1 MKAYIVAALVLT
13 LAVLTRFLPHLDN
26 VSPMLAASLVAGL
39 VLGRGR
45 AVQATLLTGLAM
57 FVSVLVLGFH
67 STAIFVYAGMAI
79 AALISSQAAPW
90 ILGSKTR
97 AAKADHRFS
106 RSVGAS
112 ALVAFAGS
120 SVFFLISNLG
130 VWLVGELYPLSVSG
144 LVACYVMAL
153 PFFVKSLLGD
163 LVFGTMMLVAARSV
177 MVRFGGALRL
187 SYAR

>member
-1 MKAYIVAALVLT
+1 MKAYLVAALVLT

-45 AVQATLLTGLAM
+45 ALQATLLTGLAM
-57 FVSVLVLGFH
+57 FVSDLALGFH
-67 STAIFVYAGMAI
+67 STAIFVYAGMAL
-79 AALISSQAAPW
+79 AALVSSQTAPW
-90 ILGSKTR
+90 QFR
-97 AAKADHRFS
+97 
-106 RSVGAS
+106 RSVTAS
-112 ALVAFAGS
+112 ALVTVAGS
-120 SVFFLISNLG
+120 FIFFLISNLG
-130 VWLVGELYPLSVSG
+130 VWLVGELYPLSVDG

-163 LVFGTMMLVAARSV
+163 LVFGTIMLVAASSL
-177 MVRFGGALRL
+177 MVRFGGASRL